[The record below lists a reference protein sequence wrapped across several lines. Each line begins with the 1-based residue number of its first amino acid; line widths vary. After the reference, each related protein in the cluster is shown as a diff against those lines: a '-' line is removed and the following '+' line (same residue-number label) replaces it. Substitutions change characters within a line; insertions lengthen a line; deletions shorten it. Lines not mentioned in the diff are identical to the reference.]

1 MVHVNQGSYIH
12 MYAITKI
19 YIEVDI
25 FDFLINI
32 LRALINK
39 NEKKKKKTVLTSL
52 K

>member
-12 MYAITKI
+12 MYASTKI
-19 YIEVDI
+19 YNI

-39 NEKKKKKTVLTSL
+39 NEKEKKNDGTNFP
-52 K
+52 